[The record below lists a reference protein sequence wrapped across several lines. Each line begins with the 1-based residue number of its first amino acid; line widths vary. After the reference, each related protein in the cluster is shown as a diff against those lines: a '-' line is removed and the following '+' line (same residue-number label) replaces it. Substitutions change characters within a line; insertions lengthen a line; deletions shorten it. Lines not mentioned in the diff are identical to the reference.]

1 VSGLNIVIVGHVDHG
16 KSTLIGRLL
25 YDTGSVP
32 EEKLKEIENTC
43 AMLGHKMEFS
53 YVADA
58 LEEERKKEMT
68 IETTQTFFKSSKRD
82 YTIIDAPG
90 HKEFLKNM
98 VTGASQA
105 EASILIVDVTR
116 GAEEQTMRHAYILKL
131 LGIDRVILAVNKM
144 DLINYDKEKY
154 TRVARQCEKYLRAIG
169 ITLQH
174 MIPVSAYNGD
184 NIVKPSQRMNWYKG
198 PTILEAL
205 DSLDVIRM
213 EYDFRLPV
221 QDHYTINGDRVYVGN
236 ILSGCI
242 SRRSEVTVYPGGE
255 NAVVKEILTFE
266 GRLEKACRPKAIGL
280 ILSGF
285 SPKRGDIIARGGRP
299 TVAKNVRSTIL
310 CLIGEV
316 RENESY
322 LFRCTTQEVK
332 CKVRRIED
340 KVDVETLERLPST
353 GVLKQAE
360 IGTVYIEFEHP
371 VVLEKVIVLPELGRF
386 VLLKNGI
393 IVAGGIYYG

>member
-1 VSGLNIVIVGHVDHG
+1 MSGLNIVIVGHVDHG

-58 LEEERKKEMT
+58 LEEERRKEMT

-105 EASILIVDVTR
+105 EAAILIVDVTR

-144 DLINYDKEKY
+144 DLINYDKKEY
-154 TRVARQCEKYLRAIG
+154 TRVARQCEEYLKTIG

-184 NIVKPSQRMNWYKG
+184 NVVKPSQRMNWYKG

-205 DSLDVIRM
+205 DSLDVIRI

-242 SRRSEVTVYPGGE
+242 SRRSKVTVYPWGE

-299 TVAKNVRSTIL
+299 TVANNMRSTIL

-316 RENESY
+316 REDESY

-340 KVDVETLERLPST
+340 KVDVETLERLSST

>member
-1 VSGLNIVIVGHVDHG
+1 MNIVIVGHVDHG

>member
-1 VSGLNIVIVGHVDHG
+1 MSGLNIVIVGHVDHG

-242 SRRSEVTVYPGGE
+242 SRRSEVTVYPWGE

-371 VVLEKVIVLPELGRF
+371 VVLERVIVLPELGRF